1 MAGGT
6 APRGSKGEARRRSRK
21 PKLRVVGRSR
31 RAGGADCPT
40 VDGEFVGVARP
51 TAIAP
56 DDVRPGVVLLDQM
69 RLDRSE
75 RVRSDRRADGPGH
88 GSSSISP
95 TLTSPLRSV
104 AWRPP
109 PFGSAGTRTR
119 PRQLGSG

>member
-1 MAGGT
+1 
-6 APRGSKGEARRRSRK
+6 
-21 PKLRVVGRSR
+21 
-31 RAGGADCPT
+31 
-40 VDGEFVGVARP
+40 
-51 TAIAP
+51 
-56 DDVRPGVVLLDQM
+56 M

-109 PFGSAGTRTR
+109 PFGSAGTRIR
-119 PRQLGSG
+119 PRQLGSGSYSSRRAFGSTLRSERPRHPTGGLNAGLRCRHATEAVRFEL